1 MGEPS
6 ISFTST
12 SQHVPQQNNF
22 GSYFEGT
29 IQDLNP
35 SNSCLVR
42 LFPCRAIGEPNEK
55 RLFLSGRLTRTH
67 KMIRVDS
74 IHKTLLQFLPTWD
87 VPTAKILRN
96 RMIHFR
102 EHDKPNRNQDRWS
115 PQVCLR
121 RSTESGSVHSSK
133 VWFRVIGSIGS
144 GKGRVV
150 GKAIPPLSTTAT
162 WRLEPSGFT
171 FTESRHSHSVNSSL
185 STHLGM
191 DRCVP
196 LYMRDVVTVKFFQR
210 FTPSAGMQARYMSKF
225 QTTRNKSKSQPRF
238 WTKSA
243 VFARVCYGCGPLWV
257 SQASR
262 TFGSG
267 LKGWSVSPS
276 SSKACNWNK
285 LHTLH

>member
-1 MGEPS
+1 MKCHVMFRQNVHGSCPSFETSTTVLKNTSLISWHATLTWHHDCISIRQSKLGEPG

-42 LFPCRAIGEPNEK
+42 LFPRRAIREPNEK
-55 RLFLSGRLTRTH
+55 RLFHSRRLTRTH

-171 FTESRHSHSVNSSL
+171 FTESRHSHSVKSSL

-196 LYMRDVVTVKFFQR
+196 LYMVKTSWMWKGFSNASH
-210 FTPSAGMQARYMSKF
+210 P
-225 QTTRNKSKSQPRF
+225 PL
-238 WTKSA
+238 
-243 VFARVCYGCGPLWV
+243 GC
-257 SQASR
+257 
-262 TFGSG
+262 
-267 LKGWSVSPS
+267 
-276 SSKACNWNK
+276 K
-285 LHTLH
+285 LGT